1 MEALKKILLE
11 WVEELEEYHMPGWSE
26 LPDLD
31 LYMDQVI
38 TYLERQLSIFSKS
51 SEEKLITPS
60 MINNYAKNEIIPRP
74 VQKKYT
80 RDHMAHLISV
90 LNLKNILSLMEIA
103 RLISHETSDK
113 PIDTFYNRLIK
124 IQDEA
129 IKSTATRVKESFLS
143 LETETDKTD
152 QEKLGLLALKFS
164 LEANACRIA
173 AKKIIEELETK
184 TDSPQQAES
193 RDKANSNNRDTAK

>member
-1 MEALKKILLE
+1 MEAIKKILLE

-184 TDSPQQAES
+184 TDSPQQAEI

>member
-1 MEALKKILLE
+1 MEAIKKILLE

>member
-1 MEALKKILLE
+1 
-11 WVEELEEYHMPGWSE
+11 MPGWSE

-184 TDSPQQAES
+184 TDSPQQAEI

>member
-1 MEALKKILLE
+1 MDAIKKILLE

-184 TDSPQQAES
+184 TDSPQQAEI